1 MDGERHPREAEA
13 MHGTVVAGLDGSAES
28 RAAADWAAREALR
41 RAAPLTL
48 LHAVAPPVG
57 RWTDAEPAPVPG
69 PGPTEGAADELR
81 GAYPGLSVSADEV
94 AGQALPV
101 LFAAAAEADL
111 MVLGSRGTGAV
122 EGFLLGSVAL
132 NVAGQAPV
140 PVVLVRSAQDGDGKE
155 GEDEAAGV
163 SARGEVVVG
172 LDLAGPG
179 DAVLAFAFGAA
190 ARGNAPLR
198 VVHGGDPGGS
208 AAPGGDAH
216 GDALERALR
225 PWRERFPDT
234 EVIDEAVVGTADR
247 HLLDVS
253 SGAGLLVIG
262 RRADR
267 TRLAPHIGAVAHTIL
282 HHARVPVAV
291 VPHEG
296 P

>member
-1 MDGERHPREAEA
+1 MDGEQHPSEAEA
-13 MHGTVVAGLDGSAES
+13 VHGTVVAGLDGSAES
-28 RAAADWAAREALR
+28 RAAADWAAREAVR
-41 RAAPLTL
+41 RGASLTL
-48 LHAVAPPVG
+48 LHAVEPTVG
-57 RWTDAEPAPVPG
+57 RWADAPPPGVPG
-69 PGPTEGAADELR
+69 EGPTAVVADELR
-81 GAYPGLSVSADEV
+81 DAYPGLSVSPDEA

-101 LFAAAAEADL
+101 LFAAADDADL
-111 MVLGSRGTGAV
+111 VVLGSRGTGAV

-140 PVVLVRSAQDGDGKE
+140 PVVLVRSAEESGG
-155 GEDEAAGV
+155 AV
-163 SARGEVVVG
+163 NGEVVVG

-190 ARGNAPLR
+190 ARANVPLR
-198 VVHGGDPGGS
+198 VVHGGDPEGHPAGGE
-208 AAPGGDAH
+208 AH
-216 GDALERALR
+216 ADALERALM
-225 PWRERFPDT
+225 PWREKYPHT
-234 EVIDEAVVGTADR
+234 QVIDEAVVGTADR

-262 RRADR
+262 RRVDR
-267 TRLAPHIGAVAHTIL
+267 SRLAPHIGAVAHTLL